1 MALKSSLILL
11 DVDVSRLG
19 GGSGLLCCRLWPL
32 GGILVLMGFI
42 FLVLFARPKCF
53 SNCIFCPIFINI
65 CMFFWGCGL
74 VGLVLGVGLLL
85 CMLVCLVGCSLG
97 IFCGVGIPGLL
108 FLFVADSVVDFSC
121 FGRVGRADWLSLA
134 ERCRLGGRA
143 LLGGLGGSAFLV
155 LLGRVGEVGGRV
167 GWVSKGMLLVGPV
180 AWLSLVGRGGRAGY
194 SGLAGSVCLGL
205 IGRVGEVGGRV
216 WQLVVAL
223 LWLPVAGWYI
233 PVVVIVNFC
242 SMNDEI
248 GAISYLATAASIAAD
263 CLANSTLPS
272 GF

>member
-1 MALKSSLILL
+1 M
-11 DVDVSRLG
+11 G
-19 GGSGLLCCRLWPL
+19 GLAGS
-32 GGILVLMGFI
+32 V
-42 FLVLFARPKCF
+42 FLVLF
-53 SNCIFCPIFINI
+53 
-65 CMFFWGCGL
+65 
-74 VGLVLGVGLLL
+74 
-85 CMLVCLVGCSLG
+85 
-97 IFCGVGIPGLL
+97 
-108 FLFVADSVVDFSC
+108 
-121 FGRVGRADWLSLA
+121 GRVGD
-134 ERCRLGGRA
+134 
-143 LLGGLGGSAFLV
+143 
-155 LLGRVGEVGGRV
+155 VGGRV
-167 GWVSKGMLLVGPV
+167 GCVSSDIILVGRA

-233 PVVVIVNFC
+233 PVVVIVSFC

-263 CLANSTLPS
+263 CLAISTLPS